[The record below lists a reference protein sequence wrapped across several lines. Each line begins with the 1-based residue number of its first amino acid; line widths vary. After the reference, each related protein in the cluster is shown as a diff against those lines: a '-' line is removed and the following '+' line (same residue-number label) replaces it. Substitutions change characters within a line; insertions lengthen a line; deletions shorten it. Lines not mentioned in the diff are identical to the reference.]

1 MGTVTSEPG
10 DGHLCSTKSLKWVPE
25 LFTDQPSP
33 FMYALCSVPVPCAR
47 ARDTATRASDPHVEE
62 KVVFP
67 NTGRAGGV
75 LQHTSVSRLRDECV
89 FHLPADDGII
99 VVAPRHKLE

>member
-1 MGTVTSEPG
+1 M
-10 DGHLCSTKSLKWVPE
+10 
-25 LFTDQPSP
+25 
-33 FMYALCSVPVPCAR
+33 
-47 ARDTATRASDPHVEE
+47 
-62 KVVFP
+62 VFP